1 MIIFIFVILIAC
13 SNFSVA
19 VNHTYMHC
27 NFSKYMF
34 NYFKYSEQYLFSFDN
49 TISETQL
56 STYGMAIKTHDEIIM
71 IMLETLREINNV
83 FCAEDLTMI
92 NLYLNNV
99 SGSLNMIA
107 KNENGEFSRSEISK
121 NLLKGYKIIHQS
133 IVERLKYFIEY
144 KCSNVSFENDF
155 ILYTNLIKPIEY
167 SPENLHCILE
177 QLRNKIINNM
187 KQYLTLKDIFAI
199 ENNPILENY
208 NVIMKHLALA
218 YESKQYNRFHPKY
231 FLFYD
236 LMEKRPH
243 VFELDLASGSQ
254 AKQRVTY
261 NDDGQLSDVLDELRF
276 TPILKKSENN
286 YRIRLSDIFRFI
298 KYDFNLD
305 NIQTF
310 HILLNTATTRPI
322 FFALHNYLT
331 LTTIFIKCH
340 NIEIQLY
347 LKDKI
352 IKMGECIINIMNVL
366 LDLNL
371 FRNQYSKKIRYLF
384 NKSINIISFFKERND
399 FFRNEEV
406 PKVIKSIDLFM
417 SIHFLSLKFCY
428 LDKVYTVEDN
438 ITEVYNSTDKKINAL
453 AIFTEKLKEYQYCF
467 ETAESYIPLTNLNL
481 KLTYRNVIKNILPY
495 EQLGN
500 YKDMYHSLYFPNNIT
515 NDNKIYDNQVS
526 DDENY
531 NNEKNS
537 DDNEIIEKK
546 NQTYY
551 SPKYLEDYLLYA

>member
-1 MIIFIFVILIAC
+1 MIIFILVILIAY
-13 SNFSVA
+13 SNLTVA

-71 IMLETLREINNV
+71 IMLETLREMNNTN
-83 FCAEDLTMI
+83 CARDLTTV

-133 IVERLKYFIEY
+133 IVQRLEYFIKD

-155 ILYTNLIKPIEY
+155 ILYTNFKKPIEY
-167 SPENLHCILE
+167 SSENLHCVLE
-177 QLRNKIINNM
+177 QLRKKIINNI
-187 KQYLTLKDIFAI
+187 KEYLTLKSMFAI
-199 ENNPILENY
+199 HNNPMLKNY

-243 VFELDLASGSQ
+243 IFELDLASGSQ

-261 NDDGQLSDVLDELRF
+261 NDNGQLSDVLDELRF

-305 NIQTF
+305 NIIVF
-310 HILLNTATTRPI
+310 HLLINTATARPI
-322 FFALHNYLT
+322 FTTLRNYIL
-331 LTTIFIKCH
+331 FIRLFINCQ
-340 NIEIQLY
+340 NLIMQYNFFYDIY
-347 LKDKI
+347 
-352 IKMGECIINIMNVL
+352 KMGEDIVNIMNEL
-366 LDLNL
+366 LSLNL
-371 FRNQYSKKIRYLF
+371 FKHQFTKKIRNFTTRTRTLIMHL
-384 NKSINIISFFKERND
+384 KSRND
-399 FFRNEEV
+399 IFINEEV
-406 PKVIKSIDLFM
+406 PKMSNYIFTFIKM
-417 SIHFLSLKFCY
+417 HFLCSYFTL
-428 LDKVYTVEDN
+428 LDDITFQQDN
-438 ITEVYNSTDKKINAL
+438 IIAIYNLIAEKINSL
-453 AIFTEKLKEYQYCF
+453 TIYLTRLREYQYCF
-467 ETAESYIPLTNLNL
+467 EVANSHIHFEYINPLTFRYFI
-481 KLTYRNVIKNILPY
+481 KYNVPY

-500 YKDMYHSLYFPNNIT
+500 FEDIYRPLYFPNNIT
-515 NDNKIYDNQVS
+515 NDNKIHDNQIW
-526 DDENY
+526 DGENY

-537 DDNEIIEKK
+537 DDNEIMEKK